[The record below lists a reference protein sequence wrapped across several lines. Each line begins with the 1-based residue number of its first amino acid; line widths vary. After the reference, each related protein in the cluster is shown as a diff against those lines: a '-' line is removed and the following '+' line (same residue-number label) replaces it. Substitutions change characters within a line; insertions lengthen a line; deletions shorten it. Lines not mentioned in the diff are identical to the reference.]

1 MKELGMHPDHDTV
14 ARPVSDD
21 PETHARDAVEAM
33 RVAGT
38 DRPDI
43 ERALLGAGRAH
54 ARVLARIDGE
64 AEPPR

>member
-1 MKELGMHPDHDTV
+1 MHSEPHEIAPPT
-14 ARPVSDD
+14 SDD
-21 PETHARDAVEAM
+21 PETHARNAVEAM

-54 ARVLARIDGE
+54 ARVLARIDSD